1 MTTCSHSGPVS
12 MKTVQLREAKATLS
26 ALIDAAE
33 QGEATTITRHG
44 KPAAVLVPIEKAAE
58 LLAKAKPSFAELLL
72 AYPGGLEFKRSGG
85 TMRDIDL

>member
-1 MTTCSHSGPVS
+1 

-26 ALIDAAE
+26 ALVDAAE

-58 LLAKAKPSFAELLL
+58 LLKTSKPSFADLLMSIPDEIPFERDHSPTCKAEL
-72 AYPGGLEFKRSGG
+72 
-85 TMRDIDL
+85 